1 MKNLLSILII
11 TLGVFSISA
20 QDSNSSINSGAVS
33 NNSIIYSVGEIFVN
47 PIDPNQANSGLI
59 GTISRI
65 EFFVGIDQ
73 IISSDDL
80 KVYPNPTSNNLFFEW
95 DGQYNIEQVFVYDTQ
110 GKLVLTQTVSTS
122 NTVNLSELPNGL
134 YLIRTNIQNLKA
146 LKITKQSI

>member
-65 EFFVGIDQ
+65 EFFVGI
-73 IISSDDL
+73 
-80 KVYPNPTSNNLFFEW
+80 
-95 DGQYNIEQVFVYDTQ
+95 
-110 GKLVLTQTVSTS
+110 
-122 NTVNLSELPNGL
+122 
-134 YLIRTNIQNLKA
+134 A
-146 LKITKQSI
+146 